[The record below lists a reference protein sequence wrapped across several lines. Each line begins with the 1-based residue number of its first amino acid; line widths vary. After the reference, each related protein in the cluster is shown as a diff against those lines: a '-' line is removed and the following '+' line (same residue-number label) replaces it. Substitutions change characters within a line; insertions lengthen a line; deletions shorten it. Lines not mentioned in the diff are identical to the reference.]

1 MIMLDCEHD
10 DELPDGASIV
20 HPSPMRRARE
30 PSQWESHIH
39 RSGLQV
45 CGQYVLIIKK
55 KVLTLCESIAGPQN
69 LEGSFA
75 TQPQTLHKSSPPS

>member
-30 PSQWESHIH
+30 PSQWESHLH

-45 CGQYVLIIKK
+45 CGQYVLK
-55 KVLTLCESIAGPQN
+55 
-69 LEGSFA
+69 
-75 TQPQTLHKSSPPS
+75 